1 MESEIICG
9 GMNKNER
16 PADAAIQELAEK
28 VRVSV
33 EEKSGRKFTE
43 YRAIA
48 YCTQVVAGMNYF
60 IKVCVGTNDYIMLRV
75 YQSLDQ
81 EVTLSSYQL
90 DKKDNDPIEYF

>member
-1 MESEIICG
+1 MAVVAG
-9 GMNKNER
+9 GLRDEL
-16 PADAAIQELAEK
+16 PADAAIQKLVDK

-43 YRAIA
+43 FRAIA
-48 YCTQVVAGMNYF
+48 YCTQVVAGVNYF
-60 IKVCVGTNDYIMLRV
+60 IKVCVGTNDYVMLRV

-90 DKKDNDPIEYF
+90 DKKESDPIEYFD

>member
-16 PADAAIQELAEK
+16 PADAAIQELADK
-28 VRVSV
+28 VKVSV

-43 YRAIA
+43 YRAIT
-48 YCTQVVAGMNYF
+48 YCTQLVAGMNYF
-60 IKVCVGTNDYIMLRV
+60 IKVCVGTDDYIMLRI
-75 YQSLDQ
+75 YQNLDEEVSL
-81 EVTLSSYQL
+81 TSYQL